1 LKNSGVQKT
10 SFLHYP
16 CLYAMRC
23 TSYNSLYKIGISALR
38 MNHFPAGDKI
48 SGTGLLTA
56 DSESYTLTNHTNGQ
70 KFIIY

>member
-1 LKNSGVQKT
+1 M
-10 SFLHYP
+10 P
-16 CLYAMRC
+16 CGG

>member
-1 LKNSGVQKT
+1 M
-10 SFLHYP
+10 P
-16 CLYAMRC
+16 CGG

-70 KFIIY
+70 KIYNILILLNKQFAKSFYR